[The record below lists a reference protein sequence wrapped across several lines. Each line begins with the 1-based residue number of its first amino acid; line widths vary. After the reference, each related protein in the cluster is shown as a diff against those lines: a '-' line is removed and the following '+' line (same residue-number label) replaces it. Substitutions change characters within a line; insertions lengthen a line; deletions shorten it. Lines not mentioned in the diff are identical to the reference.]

1 MNDVYI
7 VAACRTPIGVR
18 GGAFSHTPPERLAA
32 RLFTHLYRHYGRP
45 SIDAV
50 IGGNAV
56 GPGGNL
62 TRLAL
67 LYSDLPEQV
76 PAWTIDQQC
85 ASAAAAL
92 GDGALRIAGGAADV
106 VLAGGMESASLQPI
120 RHYAEGDSR
129 QGEFTVAQFSPTENT
144 GDAMLRG
151 AERAAQ
157 TLGVTRETL
166 DRYALD
172 SHRRALAAHEEGILT
187 PYIVPCEELSADE
200 CLRPRISARLLAR
213 MPLLLGE
220 GTHTTAGNSCL
231 IHDGAAFALL
241 ASAAAVRRYGWRPLA
256 RIRTVA
262 AAAADPLRSP
272 LSVGA
277 VTDELFS
284 RSGLT
289 PEAVDCY
296 EWNEA
301 FAVID
306 ALFARDY
313 PTLTDRYNR
322 VGGALAYGH
331 PYGASGAILL
341 VHLLAA
347 LRQCGGRRGL
357 LAIAGAGGT
366 GAGLIV
372 EACHD

>member
-32 RLFTHLYRHYGRP
+32 QLFTHLYTTCGQP
-45 SIDAV
+45 AIDAV

-62 TRLAL
+62 TRLAA
-67 LYSDLPEQV
+67 LYADWPETI
-76 PAWTIDQQC
+76 PAWTVDQQC

-92 GDGALRIAGGAADV
+92 GEGAVRIAAGAADV
-106 VLAGGMESASLQPI
+106 VIAGGMESASLQPI
-120 RHYAEGDSR
+120 RRYASGDAR
-129 QGEFTVAQFSPTENT
+129 QGEFTVAQFSPEENHP
-144 GDAMLRG
+144 DAMLRG
-151 AERAAQ
+151 AERAARA
-157 TLGVTRETL
+157 LDVSREML
-166 DRYALD
+166 DEYALD
-172 SHRRALAAHEEGILT
+172 SHHKALTAAERGLLT
-187 PYIVPCEELSADE
+187 PYIVPTDELAGDE
-200 CLRPRISARLLAR
+200 CLRPRISRRLLAR
-213 MPLLLGE
+213 MPLLLGPD
-220 GTHTTAGNSCL
+220 TRITAGNSCL

-241 ASAAAVRRYGWRPLA
+241 ASSAAVRAYGWTPQA

-262 AAAADPLRSP
+262 AAAGAPLLSP

-277 VTDELFS
+277 VTDELLR
-284 RSGLT
+284 RSGLA
-289 PEAVDCY
+289 PEDIDCF

-306 ALFARDY
+306 ALFAARW
-313 PTLTDRYNR
+313 PALLDRYNR

-347 LRQCGGRRGL
+347 LQDCSGRIGL